1 MEPQICRKEAP
12 MIQGTFDIAVDTPKR
27 HKLGTLA
34 LKSEGERIIAR
45 LVIGDE
51 LDMEFGG
58 SCADKEFDFAGT
70 AEIPD
75 HDPIEYSAHGSTWG
89 NSISVTCQ
97 SNIGAIEIF
106 GTRLSTSAGEF
117 KSSHDYIMSA
127 SNAEFDNNDSTMY
140 SGLYADGG

>member
-1 MEPQICRKEAP
+1 

-27 HKLGTLA
+27 HKRGTLA
-34 LKSEGERIIAR
+34 LKSEGKRIIAR

-70 AEIPD
+70 TEIPD
-75 HDPIEYSAHGSTWG
+75 YGPIEYSAHGSTWG
-89 NSISVTCQ
+89 NSVTVSCK

>member
-1 MEPQICRKEAP
+1 
-12 MIQGTFDIAVDTPKR
+12 MIEGTFDIALDTPKR
-27 HKLGTLA
+27 HKRGTLA
-34 LKSEGERIIAR
+34 LKSTGERIAAR

-51 LDMEFGG
+51 IDIELIG

-89 NSISVTCQ
+89 NSVSATCK
-97 SNIGAIEIF
+97 SSIGAIEIF

-117 KSSHDYIMSA
+117 RSSHDYIMSA
-127 SNAEFDNNDSTMY
+127 STAEFSNNDGTMY

>member
-12 MIQGTFDIAVDTPKR
+12 MIEGTFDIALDTPKR
-27 HKLGTLA
+27 HKRGTLA

-58 SCADKEFDFAGT
+58 SCADKEFDFEGS
-70 AEIPD
+70 AEFPD
-75 HDPIEYSAHGSTWG
+75 LGQIDYSAHGSTWG
-89 NSISVTCQ
+89 NSVTVSCK

-106 GTRLSTSAGEF
+106 GTRLSASAGEF

-127 SNAEFDNNDSTMY
+127 SSAEFNNDDGTMY